1 MKRTDISFLPI
12 NFSNKGPRDHVM
24 IRRELWLVQFLNCFT
39 DRNQLLHQIDILT
52 TQIWLKQ
59 STVANKLSLIDIM
72 MGYVWGKKG
81 KHYFL
86 KLSWAHISKRQSG
99 FCKVE
104 MWRCFVFINFFLIC
118 EWYYLT
124 CHKKHDKRMLHVT
137 LSQCVFFHQIAAHHK
152 LQTCTSRCV
161 AITWRIPRFDILFN
175 MGYLC

>member
-1 MKRTDISFLPI
+1 
-12 NFSNKGPRDHVM
+12 
-24 IRRELWLVQFLNCFT
+24 
-39 DRNQLLHQIDILT
+39 
-52 TQIWLKQ
+52 
-59 STVANKLSLIDIM
+59 

-104 MWRCFVFINFFLIC
+104 IWRCFVFIYFFLIC

-137 LSQCVFFHQIAAHHK
+137 LSQCGFFFTK
-152 LQTCTSRCV
+152 LQH
-161 AITWRIPRFDILFN
+161 ITNYKHVHRDVLQLLEEFLDLIYYSIWVIYVKRFGLLKEWKIIHIILN
-175 MGYLC
+175 ISVCNEWINEILEEINDEVCMGNLVSFLYVLNKFKFDLA